1 MEQAPRIEQKWL
13 TLADELNKLQAPEVG
28 GKGLPFVRYI
38 IRHLQIG
45 DIQSARNSV
54 WTESDKFR
62 SLPEIKKLLTEVL
75 FEGEE
80 KYPWKTS
87 DEFEKRLIRNLPLAK
102 LSQAAATGKAL
113 ALTGSNSD

>member
-1 MEQAPRIEQKWL
+1 MEQALRIEQKWL
-13 TLADELNKLQAPEVG
+13 TLADELDKLQVSEVN

-38 IRHLQIG
+38 IKHLRAG

-62 SLPEIKKLLTEVL
+62 NLPTIKSLLTEVL

-80 KYPWKTS
+80 KYPWKIS
-87 DEFEKRLIRNLPLAK
+87 DEFEKKKKGL
-102 LSQAAATGKAL
+102 
-113 ALTGSNSD
+113 